1 MTQTGASE
9 SESGALRRPVLSR
22 SPFGKQGRTAMTGSF
37 LERLAA
43 GEAVIHGSGY
53 LFEMERRGYLAA
65 GGYVPEVVIDHPEV
79 VEQLHEEFVR
89 CGSDVVLAFTY
100 YGHRER
106 LRLIGR
112 EHLLEQLNR
121 DAIAIARRVVDR
133 HPGTLLAGG
142 TCNTNMYD
150 PDDPATDATA
160 RAMFEEQ
167 IGWAAEEG
175 VDYIVCETL
184 SHLGEARIAID
195 VCKQAGLPLVLG
207 FAIHRSGK
215 LRDFDGSL
223 AEACRISLD
232 EGAHLVGFNCHRGPA
247 TMYPLLREVAG
258 EVDPARL
265 CTWAVAY
272 RTTALQP
279 AFGALVDDA
288 MPFPEA
294 LPGGLSFPVGLD
306 PFQCTRYEMGDFASK
321 CHELGLRYFG
331 GCCGTGP
338 HHVRAMAEAIGRTP
352 LASRYS
358 PDMSKH
364 YALGTDERL
373 LRHNRDYVPHFT
385 ATPARSG

>member
-1 MTQTGASE
+1 MA
-9 SESGALRRPVLSR
+9 GAL
-22 SPFGKQGRTAMTGSF
+22 M
-37 LERLAA
+37 ERLAA

-53 LFEMERRGYLAA
+53 LFEMERRGYLQA

-112 EHLLEQLNR
+112 EHLLERLNR
-121 DAIAIARRVVDR
+121 DAVAIARKVVDR
-133 HPGTLLAGG
+133 HPGTILAGG
-142 TCNTNMYD
+142 TCNTNQYD
-150 PDDPATDATA
+150 PNDPAMDATA

-184 SHLGEARIAID
+184 SHLGEAKIAID
-195 VCKQAGLPLVLG
+195 VCNRAGLPLVLG
-207 FAIHRSGK
+207 FAIHRSGR

-223 AEACRISLD
+223 AEACRICLD

-247 TMYPLLREVAG
+247 TMLPLLREAAG

-306 PFQCTRYEMGDFASK
+306 PFQCTRYEMGDFARQ

-338 HHVRAMAEAIGRTP
+338 HHIRAMAEAIGRTP
-352 LASRYS
+352 AASRYS

-385 ATPARSG
+385 ATPARPG